1 MSEKYKF
8 IELDQNNYAYLEPNT
23 GFWVPCN
30 YTAYY
35 ILKSNIEGLTARVIT
50 EQLAKKFEL
59 QEDMLSEDV
68 NNCID
73 SFTKKQKKHNED
85 LKTFQAK
92 ENREGVLTIHIT
104 DKCNL
109 NCPYC
114 YKDANHLKVE
124 NEITPKEIEQ
134 VIRKIYEYGFREVII
149 SGGEPTVRKDF
160 GEILDILRGI
170 DNISY
175 FLITNG
181 TTNLEDEILQKMCD
195 VFTTIQ
201 ISLDSYEEEKNAL
214 TRGAGSLAKV
224 EKFAKRLSNEGF
236 KNFYFACTPYTHD
249 MKYPSTIEDLP
260 IMLRYANNM
269 GGSGLYVNKLKP
281 DGRQDKDDY
290 SKFNEPEFWKNVDRL
305 YDEYSAIY
313 TRTYDKENPS
323 GFNFSCGVA
332 SDMIDL
338 LNSYKYK
345 KSCGIGYNQLT
356 IDSDGNVYLCSA
368 LIYSELKLGNIR
380 KETLDN
386 IILESRKKYNDIT
399 VDHIEACKE
408 CDYRLICGGG
418 CRAMAYYEK
427 KDLKGCDPSCEF
439 CKDRIKKWMLLSLAN
454 NV

>member
-8 IELDQNNYAYLEPNT
+8 LELDQNNYAYLEPDT

-30 YTAYY
+30 YTAYF
-35 ILKSNIEGLTARVIT
+35 ILKAYMEGLAVNAITGQMAR
-50 EQLAKKFEL
+50 QFEL
-59 QEDMLSEDV
+59 PEDMLSGDV

-73 SFTKKQKKHNED
+73 SFADKQKKHKED
-85 LKTFQAK
+85 LKAFK
-92 ENREGVLTIHIT
+92 SRENRDGVLTIHVT

-114 YKDANHLKVE
+114 YKDANHLREEK
-124 NEITPKEIEQ
+124 EITPEEIEEA
-134 VIRKIYEYGFREVII
+134 IKKAYEYGFREVII

-160 GEILDILRGI
+160 NEILDVLRGI
-170 DNISY
+170 DNISC
-175 FLITNG
+175 FLVTNG
-181 TTNLEDEILQKMCD
+181 TAGLEEETFQKMCD
-195 VFTTIQ
+195 VFSTIQ
-201 ISLDSYEEEKNAL
+201 ISLDSYEEDKNAL
-214 TRGAGSLAKV
+214 TRGAGSLGKV
-224 EKFAKRLSNEGF
+224 EQFAKRLLKEGYR
-236 KNFYFACTPYTHD
+236 NFYFASTPYTRG
-249 MKYPSTIEDLP
+249 MEYPSTIEDLP

-269 GGSGLYVNKLKP
+269 GSSGLYVNKLKP

-290 SKFNEPEFWKNVDRL
+290 AKFNEAEFWENVDRL

-313 TRTYDKENPS
+313 KRTYDKENPS

-356 IDSDGNVYLCSA
+356 IDSDCNVYLCSA
-368 LIYSELKLGNIR
+368 LINPELKLGNIR
-380 KETLDN
+380 KDALED
-386 IILESRKKYNDIT
+386 ILKASWKKYEDIT
-399 VDHIEACKE
+399 VDQIESCKD

-418 CRAMAYYEK
+418 CRAMAYYGT
-427 KDLKGCDPSCEF
+427 KDLKGCDPGCSF